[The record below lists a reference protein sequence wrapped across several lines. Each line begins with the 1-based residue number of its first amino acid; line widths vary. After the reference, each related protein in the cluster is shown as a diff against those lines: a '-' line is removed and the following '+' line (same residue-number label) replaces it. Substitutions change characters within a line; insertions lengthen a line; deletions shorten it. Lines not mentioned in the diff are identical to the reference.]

1 MKRYL
6 ERRNTRYEHQA
17 EIAEANGYRDF
28 SAAEAEFR
36 RWLDDQSW
44 TTGDGPK
51 ALFYAAAAW
60 LRQQRV
66 LLPGV
71 STLAEVVASV
81 RHAAQQ
87 RLYTMLAGAISA
99 AQAVQLERILQVPE
113 GRRRSQL
120 DLWRHAERSTTGR
133 GMSAALHR
141 VAEIAGLGMR
151 AVEVPAVPAT
161 AGDRPGPVRNGGE
174 GAEAGGASVSA
185 QAGDAI
191 GHGAVVGGA
200 GHRRRP

>member
-1 MKRYL
+1 MLALHLLQSARSPSA
-6 ERRNTRYEHQA
+6 HA
-17 EIAEANGYRDF
+17 
-28 SAAEAEFR
+28 AAEAGFR
-36 RWLDDQSW
+36 RWLDDQAW

-60 LRQQRV
+60 LRRQGV

-87 RLYTMLAGAISA
+87 RLYVMLAGAVSA
-99 AQAVQLERILQVPE
+99 AQAAQLERILQVPE

-141 VAEIAGLGMR
+141 MAEIAGLGDARGRR
-151 AVEVPAVPAT
+151 ACGAGA
-161 AGDRPGPVRNGGE
+161 AGDRPGSVRDGGE
-174 GAEAGGASVSA
+174 GAEARRASV
-185 QAGDAI
+185 
-191 GHGAVVGGA
+191 
-200 GHRRRP
+200 